1 MKRIDDEFAFQ
12 ARELDEQISGILGD
26 PPDRKN
32 YQAMVKAL
40 FTEYSKKNIVEDV
53 NLLSFALVDQLNFL
67 KPDKLVAA
75 AKKYDAP
82 HPDTVAAFVTCTDA
96 AYQTL
101 LNNLFATHPALTR
114 KAVLVAFLHRNANA
128 WLAQEGEPEI
138 EEDDD
143 DDEDDDVED
152 SDGPSA
158 DMIDMFDEMPDPHE
172 H

>member
-12 ARELDEQISGILGD
+12 ARELDEQIAGILGD
-26 PPDRKN
+26 PPNRKN
-32 YQAMVKAL
+32 YQAMLAAL
-40 FTEYSKKNIVEDV
+40 FAEYSKKTIVEDV

-67 KPDKLVAA
+67 HTDKLVAA

-82 HPDTVAAFVTCTDA
+82 HPDSVAAFVTCTDA

-114 KAVLVAFLHRNANA
+114 KAVLVAFLHKNQNA
-128 WLAQEGEPEI
+128 WLAQEREPNAED
-138 EEDDD
+138 EDDG
-143 DDEDDDVED
+143 EDDDVEE

-158 DMIDMFDEMPDPHE
+158 DVIDMFDELPDPHE